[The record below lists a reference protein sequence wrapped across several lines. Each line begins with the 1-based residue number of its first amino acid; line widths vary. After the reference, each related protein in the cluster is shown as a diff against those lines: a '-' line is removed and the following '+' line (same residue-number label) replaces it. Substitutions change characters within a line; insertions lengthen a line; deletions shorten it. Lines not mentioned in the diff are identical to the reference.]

1 MLLSGNVNMLV
12 LYRLRVA
19 KQKVATSFDKDIE
32 AAKTCFVQAVQ
43 EGPHYVCTCCH
54 RLMYRKTV
62 VEFKPIKYLGK
73 LTDDIYQS
81 VFSPDL
87 LQISAQGVIWVC
99 KTCDCSLKQGKMPAQ
114 AKANNLF
121 LDDIPQELSDLN
133 EMEIRLISL
142 RIPFMKMV
150 ALPCGKQRAIHGP
163 AVNVPTDLNPV
174 CELLPRLPSQAQLV
188 PMKLKRK
195 LCYKGHYMY
204 SFVRPGKIMAAL
216 EWLKANNALYKDVE
230 VNMSWEDDAARDD
243 SELWEAV
250 SSQQESFAT
259 TVPTDA
265 IGGCPDEGL
274 ASLAQE
280 RGYSILDVPHDGN
293 CLFSTVQY
301 QLRMEG
307 VDFQRGSLRQQLVD
321 YLEDHPYAHDGCTHL
336 RTFLPAPHDPS
347 AHSSSSADT
356 ELAGAEDRYVESVE
370 DLDTRL
376 QLRWCK
382 YLQGMGS
389 TVGGDHVV
397 VQCLADMLRV
407 DIVVIA
413 TRNPNMERIKS
424 CYRPARAVLHLSLI
438 GQFHYV
444 SLVPLN
450 TTGTAVCESMQSVP
464 ETQEDQELCED
475 EEEVHHQSQLR
486 GLPYDTVMHR
496 EDGNAC
502 EKSVISIAPGEGQKP
517 IAILTDDY
525 FEEMGN
531 PTKYHYGNF
540 GLKANRQKR
549 LTVHKYFNQ
558 RLLNADG
565 RFAKDVEYLLMAQYA
580 VESKQVFD
588 DASIVLWQSQGWVY
602 RGQAIKAGT
611 YQRSECVTADD
622 AER

>member
-1 MLLSGNVNMLV
+1 M
-12 LYRLRVA
+12 R
-19 KQKVATSFDKDIE
+19 
-32 AAKTCFVQAVQ
+32 
-43 EGPHYVCTCCH
+43 
-54 RLMYRKTV
+54 
-62 VEFKPIKYLGK
+62 
-73 LTDDIYQS
+73 
-81 VFSPDL
+81 
-87 LQISAQGVIWVC
+87 
-99 KTCDCSLKQGKMPAQ
+99 
-114 AKANNLF
+114 
-121 LDDIPQELSDLN
+121 
-133 EMEIRLISL
+133 
-142 RIPFMKMV
+142 
-150 ALPCGKQRAIHGP
+150 
-163 AVNVPTDLNPV
+163 
-174 CELLPRLPSQAQLV
+174 
-188 PMKLKRK
+188 
-195 LCYKGHYMY
+195 
-204 SFVRPGKIMAAL
+204 
-216 EWLKANNALYKDVE
+216 
-230 VNMSWEDDAARDD
+230 
-243 SELWEAV
+243 
-250 SSQQESFAT
+250 
-259 TVPTDA
+259 
-265 IGGCPDEGL
+265 
-274 ASLAQE
+274 
-280 RGYSILDVPHDGN
+280 
-293 CLFSTVQY
+293 
-301 QLRMEG
+301 
-307 VDFQRGSLRQQLVD
+307 
-321 YLEDHPYAHDGCTHL
+321 DGCTHL
-336 RTFLPAPHDPS
+336 RTFLTAPHDPS

-382 YLQGMGS
+382 YFQGMGS
-389 TVGGDHVV
+389 TVGGDHVA
-397 VQCLADMLRV
+397 VQGLADMLRV

-413 TRNPNMERIKS
+413 TRNPNMEPIKS

-464 ETQEDQELCED
+464 EAQEDQELCED
-475 EEEVHHQSQLR
+475 EEEVHHQFQLR

-531 PTKYHYGNF
+531 PTKYPYGNF

-549 LTVHKYFNQ
+549 LTVRKYFNQ

-602 RGQAIKAGT
+602 RGQAITAGT
-611 YQRSECVTADD
+611 YQGSECVTADD